1 METFLISLLFDSPE
15 SLRIKSV
22 VRNGGQ
28 KHWKIFAS
36 ITQFLTFLW
45 ENALLFGEC
54 CELRRRRYKLWT
66 LVTITTWFECT
77 FTRMWTRRDYF
88 GDDVLNL
95 GQRLRTSSPRNRR
108 WRPSWRVCRFRCKQ
122 KARVAHALRSRRDSH
137 IKSQK
142 NCLKFKMLHLIHNN
156 LYIYN
161 NVKFISLSSLFVSTI
176 LSA

>member
-1 METFLISLLFDSPE
+1 MINIFYTSVSLDDYQESRQHVSNLIGNISYFAT
-15 SLRIKSV
+15 LRFSWVFKDQSI

-28 KHWKIFAS
+28 KYWKIFAS
-36 ITQFLTFLW
+36 VTQFLTSLRK
-45 ENALLFGEC
+45 NALLLGEC

-95 GQRLRTSSPRNRR
+95 DQRLRTSSPRNRR

-122 KARVAHALRSRRDSH
+122 KARVAHALRSRTDSH

-142 NCLKFKMLHLIHNN
+142 KKKKKIFKI
-156 LYIYN
+156 
-161 NVKFISLSSLFVSTI
+161 
-176 LSA
+176 